1 MPCNLHCAPHNR
13 QYPPENY
20 QSPDVDMCIVYRN
33 QNWVEVYI
41 SYILFILYMNNIFFK
56 DKLVCF
62 AFYMVNVWYRFES
75 PLSEFSYLKIHIS
88 KLINILLLEAILICL
103 LTLTLLNRTKS
114 YRGYL
119 QKQDPCGVAQSPA
132 PIYRHGRACLNNLH
146 GLQLGTLA

>member
-1 MPCNLHCAPHNR
+1 MHPTIGNIHLKTINLLMLICA
-13 QYPPENY
+13 
-20 QSPDVDMCIVYRN
+20 
-33 QNWVEVYI
+33 
-41 SYILFILYMNNIFFK
+41 LFIEIKIELKCTYHIFYLYYIWTIFFFK